1 LSETRVLLLGDA
13 KSDAVARVL
22 ALHDRSVTQVADA
35 DEAIRVAPEHAIVVI
50 DAVAA
55 PRTIASVCRDI
66 RAVPELAEIP
76 VLAISATDDV
86 EDRIRLLEAGAD
98 DVMARPVDERE
109 LDARI
114 EALDLRSRRSKQ
126 LRPGTVVSSTRRLG
140 RRLIVVFSPKGG
152 AGTTT
157 VALNLALAIA
167 ARDTGE
173 VAVID
178 LVQGTG
184 SVATYLNA
192 HPRLTIAD
200 MARDTLAL
208 GDPAAVRT
216 YLTSADK
223 IVILAGRPGPWIAP
237 RRRPGERRPDHR
249 DRPVGRSDG
258 RGGRGLRP
266 RRSDDR
272 RDGARGQRRPRR
284 DAGVPGAPVPS
295 TSFSSTCARSA
306 RRSATRRWSSTRSS
320 NVRCS
325 RRPTSR
331 GRSGGPSPL
340 GSRTIPCSS
349 SGRPT
354 RAPRSTSRPTHR
366 RRRGA
371 SRCWLLWSSEKDVA
385 GGAAEPRRRRLGALF
400 GRS

>member
-1 LSETRVLLLGDA
+1 MPETRVLLLGDA

-22 ALHDRSVTQVADA
+22 ALHDRAVTRVEDA
-35 DEAIRVAPEHAIVVI
+35 DEAIKVAPEHAIVVI

-66 RAVPELAEIP
+66 RAVPGLAEIP
-76 VLAISATDDV
+76 VLAISATDEV

-157 VALNLALAIA
+157 VAVNLALAISV
-167 ARDTGE
+167 RDNGE

-178 LVQGTG
+178 LAQGTG
-184 SVATYLNA
+184 NVATYLNA

-208 GDPAAVRT
+208 GDAAAVRT
-216 YLTSADK
+216 
-223 IVILAGRPGPWIAP
+223 
-237 RRRPGERRPDHR
+237 
-249 DRPVGRSDG
+249 
-258 RGGRGLRP
+258 
-266 RRSDDR
+266 
-272 RDGARGQRRPRR
+272 
-284 DAGVPGAPVPS
+284 
-295 TSFSSTCARSA
+295 
-306 RRSATRRWSSTRSS
+306 
-320 NVRCS
+320 
-325 RRPTSR
+325 
-331 GRSGGPSPL
+331 
-340 GSRTIPCSS
+340 
-349 SGRPT
+349 
-354 RAPRSTSRPTHR
+354 
-366 RRRGA
+366 
-371 SRCWLLWSSEKDVA
+371 
-385 GGAAEPRRRRLGALF
+385 
-400 GRS
+400 